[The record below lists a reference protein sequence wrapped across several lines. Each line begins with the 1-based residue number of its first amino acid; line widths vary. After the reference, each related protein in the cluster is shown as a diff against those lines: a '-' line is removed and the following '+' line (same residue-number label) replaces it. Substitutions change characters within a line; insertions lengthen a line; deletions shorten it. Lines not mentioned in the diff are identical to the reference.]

1 MLTDKQAL
9 DLSNHFSADIDIS
22 KTQIRSV
29 SSSRGGGREKKS
41 VIVPFGKE
49 CKSFLEKLF
58 TQQNTFYISD
68 MILKLFRMLDFRLP
82 ITHNLKLFH
91 AN

>member
-29 SSSRGGGREKKS
+29 SGGGGGREEKS
-41 VIVPFGKE
+41 VIVPFAKE

-58 TQQNTFYISD
+58 TQQNTFYICD
-68 MILKLFRMLDFRLP
+68 IILKLFCMLDFPLP

>member
-1 MLTDKQAL
+1 MLTDTQVL
-9 DLSNHFSADIDIS
+9 DLSNHLSADINIS

-29 SSSRGGGREKKS
+29 SGGGGGGREEKS
-41 VIVPFGKE
+41 VIVPFAKE
-49 CKSFLEKLF
+49 CKAFLEKLF
-58 TQQNTFYISD
+58 TQQNTFYICD
-68 MILKLFRMLDFRLP
+68 IILKLFCMLDFPLP

>member
-9 DLSNHFSADIDIS
+9 DLSNHFSTDIDIS

-29 SSSRGGGREKKS
+29 SGSGGGGREKKS

-49 CKSFLEKLF
+49 CKSFLEKFLVYAAKYF
-58 TQQNTFYISD
+58 LHQWHDIEIIPHVRFPS
-68 MILKLFRMLDFRLP
+68 
-82 ITHNLKLFH
+82 
-91 AN
+91 ANYP

>member
-29 SSSRGGGREKKS
+29 GGSGGGGREKKR
-41 VIVPFGKE
+41 V
-49 CKSFLEKLF
+49 
-58 TQQNTFYISD
+58 
-68 MILKLFRMLDFRLP
+68 
-82 ITHNLKLFH
+82 
-91 AN
+91 

>member
-1 MLTDKQAL
+1 MLTDTQVS
-9 DLSNHFSADIDIS
+9 DLSNHLSADINIS

-29 SSSRGGGREKKS
+29 SGGGGGREEKS
-41 VIVPFGKE
+41 VIVPFAKE

-58 TQQNTFYISD
+58 TQQNTFYICD
-68 MILKLFRMLDFRLP
+68 IILKLFRMLDFRLP